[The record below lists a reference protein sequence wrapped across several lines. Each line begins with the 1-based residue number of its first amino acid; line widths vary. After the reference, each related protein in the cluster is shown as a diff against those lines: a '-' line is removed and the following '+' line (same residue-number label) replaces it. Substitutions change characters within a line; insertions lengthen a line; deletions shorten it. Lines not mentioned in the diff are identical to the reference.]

1 MTIGAGQ
8 VGVFCRTRPELATP
22 DVQFHIFPVSMDR
35 PGGTFHEY
43 SGITSSVC
51 QLRPESRGWIRLKSP
66 DPRVHP
72 AIMPN
77 YLDTPGDQQT
87 IVDGMKVARR
97 IAAQAPLRPYI
108 AEETI
113 PGPAHASDDALL
125 AIARRN
131 GTTIFHP
138 TSTCRMGPSGDALA
152 VVDPELRVRGIEGL
166 RVADASIMPT
176 VVSGNTNAACIM
188 IGEKASDL
196 VLAAAR

>member
-1 MTIGAGQ
+1 M
-8 VGVFCRTRPELATP
+8 
-22 DVQFHIFPVSMDR
+22 FPVSMDK
-35 PGGTFHEY
+35 PGGDFHPY
-43 SGITSSVC
+43 PGFTSSVC

-72 AIMPN
+72 AILAN
-77 YLDTPGDQQT
+77 YLSTPGDQQT

-97 IAAQAPLRPYI
+97 IAAQAPLAPFI

-113 PGPAHASDDALL
+113 PGPAHATEEELL

-138 TSTCRMGPSGDALA
+138 TSTCRMGPPGDLQA
-152 VVDPELRVRGIEGL
+152 VVDPALRVRGIDGL
-166 RVADASIMPT
+166 RVADASVMPT

-196 VLAAAR
+196 VLEAAR